1 MKTSARAAIS
11 GGIWARC
18 DLPNQAMM
26 RKSCTTQTFASTS
39 LKFYSNWTRLFGTTF
54 YWVIAKYY
62 LLDFTIPFYPSH
74 HFVYGGVLEINR
86 TVVVYLPTYISMH
99 RTRVGFQVP

>member
-1 MKTSARAAIS
+1 MKSSARCNQQRY
-11 GGIWARC
+11 GARR
-18 DLPNQAMM
+18 DLPNRVTT
-26 RKSCTTQTFASTS
+26 RKSLNKPSHYKSQIPFVSDTFI
-39 LKFYSNWTRLFGTTF
+39 F

-62 LLDFTIPFYPSH
+62 LLDFTIPFFPSH

-99 RTRVGFQVP
+99 RTRVEFLVP